1 VTDTLQALIFY
12 GFVALLI
19 LLRFDAK
26 RFGAADYDDEDAND
40 WRSWLR
46 RLSWYGFALALI
58 AVIYVMA
65 PWPLSVLRLQA
76 GPSLI
81 ETIVVGL
88 ALGSIGAFMAVF
100 YAWVRY
106 RDFRL
111 PAGSRYPAG
120 LVTVIGTAFVDE
132 AAFRGILLGLL
143 LWWGWPNALAIGLQ
157 AVLYVIAMGIARRQR
172 PIGITAIFVVMAL
185 LAGGVTIATGGIG
198 AAFLGAALTR
208 LALFLVTG
216 HAGQMRD
223 VDTVEDEALDAA
235 DLTPEGWEIVPDH
248 DQTGGYWR

>member
-1 VTDTLQALIFY
+1 MTDTLTALIFY
-12 GFVALLI
+12 GFVALLV

-40 WRSWLR
+40 WRTWLR
-46 RLSWYGFALALI
+46 RLSWYAFSIGLI
-58 AVIYVMA
+58 VVIYLMA

-76 GPSLI
+76 GPLLL

-88 ALGSIGAFMAVF
+88 ALGAIGAFMAVA
-100 YAWVRY
+100 YAWIRY
-106 RDFRL
+106 RDLRL
-111 PAGSRYPAG
+111 PPGNRYPAG
-120 LVTVIGTAFVDE
+120 LLTAIGTAFVDE
-132 AAFRGILLGLL
+132 ATFRGIVLGIL

-157 AVLYVIAMGIARRQR
+157 AVIYVIATGLARRQR
-172 PIGITAIFVVMAL
+172 PLGITFIFLVMAL
-185 LAGGVTIATGGIG
+185 LGAGVTIATGGIG

-223 VDTVEDEALDAA
+223 VETVEEEALDAS

-248 DQTGGYWR
+248 DQTGGYWH

>member
-1 VTDTLQALIFY
+1 LI
-12 GFVALLI
+12 V
-19 LLRFDAK
+19 
-26 RFGAADYDDEDAND
+26 
-40 WRSWLR
+40 
-46 RLSWYGFALALI
+46 
-58 AVIYVMA
+58 VIYVMA

-76 GPSLI
+76 GTSLI
-81 ETIVVGL
+81 ETVVVGL
-88 ALGSIGAFMAVF
+88 ALGSIGAFLAVF

-111 PAGSRYPAG
+111 PPGNRYPAG

-143 LWWGWPNALAIGLQ
+143 LWWGWPNLLAIGLQ

-172 PIGITAIFVVMAL
+172 PIGITAIFLVMAI

-223 VDTVEDEALDAA
+223 VETVEDEALDAA